1 MKEACKLNPGVPSDK
16 TVPSKLFNGLVKYFE
31 GDMDNAAFAYAVI
44 YNKSISNAKLSD
56 IRKDENGEPLLEDV
70 LDRIDFKS
78 LLKGGLTKSKI
89 DVGAETSSGKV
100 IEYDTFEEIIDNVIK
115 FNNENKEYVA
125 NIVRHGT
132 KYAISVEKRTPEAVL
147 NAEKLPFQN
156 NLSVRIRNLLK
167 EHGFNVEIDK
177 KKLNICNAQ

>member
-89 DVGAETSSGKV
+89 EIYPSVLASIGASLGYINYIFNSTYEFPTGYSSSDP
-100 IEYDTFEEIIDNVIK
+100 DTR
-115 FNNENKEYVA
+115 Y
-125 NIVRHGT
+125 R
-132 KYAISVEKRTPEAVL
+132 
-147 NAEKLPFQN
+147 
-156 NLSVRIRNLLK
+156 LSLKSAFHWRI
-167 EHGFNVEIDK
+167 
-177 KKLNICNAQ
+177 